1 MSGHCLQNSM
11 GLLFVCCWE
20 KRFTFSFL
28 LLAFALSASTT
39 GSARISK
46 PKTSSISDANYAEAL
61 AAADRFLQAWQSGDM
76 ENGMAILTLRAKQAL
91 SRENLDKLFT
101 NEEPAGYEIT
111 RGKLLR
117 RGRYEFPIVMV
128 EKSQNARVR
137 RRFSSIVVVDTGNND
152 WAVDKLP

>member
-111 RGKLLR
+111 RDR
-117 RGRYEFPIVMV
+117 
-128 EKSQNARVR
+128 KS
-137 RRFSSIVVVDTGNND
+137 VV
-152 WAVDKLP
+152 